1 MKKILIGLGI
11 VFLLLV
17 VLVMVFGGFAFF
29 HANKIMPTVQNFV
42 DSFYE
47 QLDSQNYGYI
57 YNQLADEKFRSSVNY
72 ENFEKMMK
80 TVYQKLGKIKDIKKG
95 AWKLN
100 YMSDGTY
107 FNVQY
112 TTTRAKGTAVES
124 FTLKRYG
131 ESWRLIFYNI
141 NSQAL
146 LNL

>member
-1 MKKILIGLGI
+1 MKKILIILGI
-11 VFLLLV
+11 IFLLLV
-17 VLVMVFGGFAFF
+17 ALFTGFVGLAFF
-29 HANKIMPTVQNFV
+29 QANKMMPTVQNFT
-42 DSFYE
+42 DGFYK

-57 YNQLADEKFRSSVNY
+57 YNQLADDKFKSSINY

-80 TVYQKLGKIKDIKKG
+80 NIYQKLGKTKEIKRG

-107 FNVQY
+107 FNIQY
-112 TTTRAKGTAVES
+112 TITREKGTAVES
-124 FTLKRYG
+124 FTLKQYG

-146 LNL
+146 LYS